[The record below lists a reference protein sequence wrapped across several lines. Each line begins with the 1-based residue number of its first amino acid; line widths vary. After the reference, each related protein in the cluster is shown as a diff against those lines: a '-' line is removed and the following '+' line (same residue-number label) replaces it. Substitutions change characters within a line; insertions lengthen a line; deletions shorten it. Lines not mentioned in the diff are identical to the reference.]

1 MLTPTETKIADLAA
15 DGLTNRQIAERLDI
29 AEGTVRTH
37 MSRILIKLN
46 ITSRQAIRQV
56 EGEGK

>member
-1 MLTPTETKIADLAA
+1 MLTPAEQRIAGLAA
-15 DGLTNRQIAERLDI
+15 QGLTNRQIAERLGM

-46 ITSRQAIRQV
+46 IKGRNELRS
-56 EGEGK
+56 